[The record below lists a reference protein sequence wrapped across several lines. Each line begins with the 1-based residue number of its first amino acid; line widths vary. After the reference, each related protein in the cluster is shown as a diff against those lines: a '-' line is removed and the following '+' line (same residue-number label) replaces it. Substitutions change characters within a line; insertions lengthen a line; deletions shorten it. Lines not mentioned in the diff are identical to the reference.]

1 LNYGLLALHFASRP
15 LLTDL
20 LLRIIPI
27 RLLLLLALLLLRLL
41 LLIVLLLLL
50 FLTNM
55 REGAWEEDDL
65 ALEIRCTVRLKRTL
79 QGLHVAS
86 DTAFNRILRLAFER
100 STLDVEHRKPYW
112 L

>member
-1 LNYGLLALHFASRP
+1 MNYGLLALHFANRP

-27 RLLLLLALLLLRLL
+27 RLLLLIALLLLRLL
-41 LLIVLLLLL
+41 LLNVLPLLL